1 MKKSAAMT
9 FIEILKKRLDRKNQQ
24 IKELETIGDLLST
37 VDKRKFVELKA
48 VIQELETV
56 IDLAESML
64 DQE

>member
-1 MKKSAAMT
+1 MKKNMGMT
-9 FIEILKKRLDRKNQQ
+9 YIEILKKRLDRKQIQ
-24 IKELETIGDLLST
+24 IKELETVGDLLSAT
-37 VDKRKFVELKA
+37 DKRKFIELKA